1 MRRLRV
7 LVVVAALG
15 FGCMAPMVTQ
25 AQVEPPGW
33 SWGVLADRLLG
44 WADDLWSAVAGSVTG
59 EPAEEDSGGE
69 TLLDPVP
76 KQGTT
81 DLPSGNSDSFP
92 GLDPN
97 G

>member
-1 MRRLRV
+1 MKRLRV

-15 FGCMAPMVTQ
+15 FGCMAPVMTQ

-33 SWGVLADRLLG
+33 SWGVLAERWLG
-44 WADDLWSAVAGSVTG
+44 WANGLWTAVAGSETG
-59 EPAEEDSGGE
+59 EPAEEDSGGG
-69 TLLDPVP
+69 TPVEFEGA
-76 KQGTT
+76 QGTT
-81 DLPSGNSDSFP
+81 DPPPSTNDSYP

>member
-1 MRRLRV
+1 VRRLRV
-7 LVVVAALG
+7 LVVMAALG
-15 FGCMAPMVTQ
+15 FGCIAPVVTQ
-25 AQVEPPGW
+25 AQVEPAAWG
-33 SWGVLADRLLG
+33 WGVLAERLLG
-44 WADDLWSAVAGSVTG
+44 WADGLWSAVAGSESG

-76 KQGTT
+76 TQGTA
-81 DLPSGNSDSFP
+81 DLPSSNADSYP